1 MPRNVNAVKQK
12 EVEERMKKLNNSN
25 GSFHSKNEEE
35 VEEGKLMKNLSKSKP
50 YRPQMNP
57 SKKEEP
63 VIIIDKE
70 LLNYSDDDEDDE
82 EEYSYEEDENEVGSS
97 SARSSPSPVKKK
109 KKGSFSSSRDPAKGK
124 PNKKEQEHGRIPG
137 GAEQELDVKE
147 VIRQLALEQ
156 EQIKAELEAEKKR
169 KEEKL
174 KKKPEKQK
182 KKEYVQNIVQV
193 LAEDYNI
200 RKNKKET
207 FDKMIGNT
215 RGQLMSAVKF

>member
-35 VEEGKLMKNLSKSKP
+35 EGEKEGKLMKNLSKSKP

-70 LLNYSDDDEDDE
+70 LLNYSDDDDE
-82 EEYSYEEDENEVGSS
+82 EEYSYEEDENEVESS
-97 SARSSPSPVKKK
+97 SARSSPAKSSPVKKK
-109 KKGSFSSSRDPAKGK
+109 KKSGK
-124 PNKKEQEHGRIPG
+124 PNKKEQ
-137 GAEQELDVKE
+137 EQELDVKE